1 MQMKNS
7 PITAHANEFDSVVQ
21 NKSNRAIIPISK
33 NKKKNQRYSGPYL
46 AACKSRGKCG
56 ENMVC
61 HHFIHR
67 KNKYANIDN

>member
-33 NKKKNQRYSGPYL
+33 KKKSAIFRALPGGLQIPWQM
-46 AACKSRGKCG
+46 RGKYG
-56 ENMVC
+56 LSS
-61 HHFIHR
+61 F
-67 KNKYANIDN
+67 YT